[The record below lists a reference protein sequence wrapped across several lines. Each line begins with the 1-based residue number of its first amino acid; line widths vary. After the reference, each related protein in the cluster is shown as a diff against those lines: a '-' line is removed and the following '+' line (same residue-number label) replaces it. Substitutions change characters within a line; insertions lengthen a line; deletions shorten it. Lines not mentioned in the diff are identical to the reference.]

1 MVHIFKNTVMLS
13 LKNFIPVILIIC
25 SINLQAQLPIPE
37 GRRIREIVAD
47 KYPDGKLLIGATT
60 GAWGFNE
67 PIGEIMDREFSYVT
81 PENDFKQSVV
91 RSDPNQWNWSHADA
105 WLQHII
111 DNDQILRI
119 HSPISPQC
127 SKWAKDDNR
136 TAEELSIEL
145 DTFMTALCQRYNG
158 VEGIEYLDV
167 VNEIAL
173 SDGSWHH
180 PKPGTDQWENPWLK
194 IGQDDDPNQTPLY
207 VEQAFAIANE
217 HAPDLKQIINNHCHP
232 GTEGMEKVKE
242 TILYLRDKG
251 YRVDGL
257 GWQAHVEVGWATDEN
272 LQYLREVI
280 DWCQSRNLEFHVT
293 EFDAWIMNK
302 YTQTFEQQA
311 YTYKAIMDVLLEK
324 LDSLTIG
331 WNTWHI
337 TDAAGWKTERI
348 PSLFDD
354 KYQPKPA
361 YFAMQLAL
369 ESKGDYTTTHQVTIQ
384 AKNSETG
391 APIDT
396 FECSFGQ
403 GRIKSTQNGE
413 IIYQGINPARY
424 TAELT
429 KKHFNSL
436 VKKNIIVFSDTL
448 ITLYLNPAEYNVSF
462 RVIESNTGT
471 TISSASVVIDTLQ
484 QQSGLDGQVSFSL
497 KPGSY
502 NASFSGT
509 GYAPFEREF
518 IIVSDTLVDV
528 SLVSTHAGVKFKL
541 KKNNQPVNDAMIIL
555 NNDTVYSNSL
565 GIGNFNLL
573 PLGNDYSFII
583 EKEGYKPLNGIIS
596 LHADTTVQLNMTSLY
611 ANLSFEVE
619 SEISLTGPAFI
630 MINEDT
636 VKLNSEDIARFYNY
650 PVDSS
655 YNYQFVYNNQN
666 VKNGTFYL
674 TADTTIHINYT
685 ITSTKAKFAE
695 NEINLYPNPA
705 SQELNIQSSHVIK
718 QLILYRMDGKQCMKN
733 AAANTTRATLDISKL
748 PKGQYLITI
757 QFESDVPSAHH
768 YFICN

>member
-1 MVHIFKNTVMLS
+1 MLS